1 MGNDSAGKHEKQVT
15 IVTRKLSP
23 AGRLT
28 AGRSVAILTDVA
40 ANQPDSPYD
49 YNHRD
54 GVRPIAW
61 DDFHGLVKAL
71 VVAVA
76 PWRPEIVLPVGRGGY
91 YPGALLAHILQVEV
105 YPVRLTRREADVVVR
120 QSPRWLMEPPAA
132 VAGRRVLVV
141 DEMCST
147 GETIALV
154 RERALALGAAEACT
168 AVLYAHTWG
177 AAVPDYIGLISD
189 ALILNPWDRE
199 IYRDGAFQFH
209 PEYAAALTQPGPV
222 ANAGLVIPATP
233 FTAAKSAAP

>member
-1 MGNDSAGKHEKQVT
+1 MAV
-15 IVTRKLSP
+15 
-23 AGRLT
+23 
-28 AGRSVAILTDVA
+28 
-40 ANQPDSPYD
+40 NQPDSPYD
-49 YNHRD
+49 YTERD
-54 GVRPIAW
+54 GVRPITW

-76 PWRPEIVLPVGRGGY
+76 PWRPEIVLPVGRGGT

-120 QSPRWLMEPPAA
+120 QPPRWLMEPPAA
-132 VAGRRVLVV
+132 VVGRRVLVV

-147 GETIALV
+147 GETITLV
-154 RERALALGAAEACT
+154 RQRALALGAAAART
-168 AVLYAHTWG
+168 AVLNAHTWG

-209 PEYAAALTQPGPV
+209 PEYVAALAEQGLAAGPG
-222 ANAGLVIPATP
+222 LLIPATL
-233 FTAAKSAAP
+233 FTAAKTTEP